1 MANNVFGT
9 PVTDATLM
17 GMTEYH
23 DKPIEPV
30 DRAKVALE
38 MKNAERKDAEARAF
52 DERLDE
58 TLDRKGVKCLIYN
71 ATGGPVK
78 LIAAFEYEGCVS
90 QTPYPNIIQNGQ
102 WAAFVHEK
110 NSNGS
115 FGAVIY
121 EETAIGGRQFV
132 VGWRQRDGEIS
143 QCYGE
148 IRPYGYYGNSSND
161 TRRHALRDQIGGT
174 VFTHIGEDGDDT
186 ILSSIGNTHLPT
198 YEAILTKTAAMVY

>member
-1 MANNVFGT
+1 MASNVFGT

-23 DKPIEPV
+23 DKPIEAV
-30 DRAKVALE
+30 DRVKVALE

-52 DERLDE
+52 DERLD
-58 TLDRKGVKCLIYN
+58 LIYN

-90 QTPYPNIIQNGQ
+90 QTPYPNMIQNGQ
-102 WAAFVHEK
+102 WATFMHEK

-121 EETAIGGRQFV
+121 EETPIGGRQFV

-161 TRRHALRDQIGGT
+161 TLRHALRDQIGGK